1 MNVNKKKLAEI
12 FGVDVRTIT
21 AWQNQGLP
29 LHSGGGKGNEAI
41 FDTTSSIGWF
51 AQREADIEN
60 EKLRKEVEDLRAAA
74 ETDLQPGSI
83 DYERYRLTRAQADAQ
98 ELKNERERG
107 LVIDTGFCLFALGG
121 LAQEISGILDS
132 IPLSMQRQFPELTPS
147 MLDFLKTDIA
157 KAANRCASTA
167 EKLPEMLDE
176 YLRQSAA

>member
-1 MNVNKKKLAEI
+1 MV
-12 FGVDVRTIT
+12 
-21 AWQNQGLP
+21 
-29 LHSGGGKGNEAI
+29 
-41 FDTTSSIGWF
+41 
-51 AQREADIEN
+51 
-60 EKLRKEVEDLRAAA
+60 DLRAAA

-107 LVIDTGFCLFALGG
+107 LVIDIGFCLFALGG
-121 LAQEISGILDS
+121 LAQEISGILNS

-147 MLDFLKTDIA
+147 ILDFLKTDIA

-167 EKLPEMLDE
+167 EKLPEILDE